1 MQAIEM
7 TLEEEARLLNE
18 KAKTQMPED
27 ERRGLVSWQGSAG
40 CSRRGCDKE
49 GARGAEHRSRWRG
62 ILSLALPHRPPAE
75 DMLSL
80 LSPRKT
86 ARLLALTLD

>member
-7 TLEEEARLLNE
+7 TLEQEARLLNE
-18 KAKTQMPED
+18 KAKMQMPED

-49 GARGAEHRSRWRG
+49 GREEQSIAAGGAASSRSLFLIAHQQKTCSRC
-62 ILSLALPHRPPAE
+62 SLH
-75 DMLSL
+75 
-80 LSPRKT
+80 T
-86 ARLLALTLD
+86 GQLASEL